1 MKISAPSDWD
11 ENLGKMP
18 VCGVFATA
26 VGGNIS
32 IGTAWD
38 YYAAIRRANWR
49 GALSVQDICRGI
61 EHFGGKII
69 RCPELSEKF
78 RGRMMKDFSHYLSL
92 VDIESVYLVFSTN
105 HVQVAQGRN
114 IIDQGGLKDFT
125 EYRWNRK
132 FIKGHIAKLIIPN
145 GVSVIKNQEN
155 IIMTKKVSK
164 FSRAHVIVST
174 MLSENSKRK
183 DILANL
189 VVELDTTWGCA
200 STFYHRIT
208 KELREKEKE
217 NG

>member
-11 ENLGKMP
+11 LSLEKRP
-18 VCGVFATA
+18 FCGVFATA
-26 VGGNIS
+26 VGGNVS

-38 YYAAIRRANWR
+38 YYAMTRRSNWK
-49 GALSVQDICRGI
+49 GALSARDICRGI
-61 EHFGGKII
+61 DHFGGQII

-92 VDIESVYLVFSTN
+92 VDPKSIYLVFSTG
-105 HVQVAQGRN
+105 HVQIAQGRK

-132 FIKGHIAKLIIPN
+132 FIKEPIAKLIIPN

-164 FSRAHVIVST
+164 FSRAQVIVPAK
-174 MLSENSKRK
+174 LSENAKRK
-183 DILANL
+183 DILAHL
-189 VVELDTTWGCA
+189 VAELDTTWGCA